1 MKKILIISLILLFL
15 MIIAEGPYALA
26 SNNYKNGRLKSATEY
41 QDFSEVVRYSSEIA
55 KLTKLSMIIQD
66 SYNILIKNN
75 FHTKNIPIFK
85 VVPIGPNYYLYGS
98 ISGTIARKEAA
109 PYALSQG
116 CDWVS
121 ISLSWNPKET
131 IIVEIEDVTTGIVAE
146 SWLTSNGY
154 LYHTRN
160 LNPEHN
166 YALIIYNPTNV
177 SISYSGEVTMS
188 VR

>member
-15 MIIAEGPYALA
+15 MIIIGSSYAFA
-26 SNNYKNGRLKSATEY
+26 SSSENERSELIKEY
-41 QDFSEVVRYSSEIA
+41 QDFSKLPIYSSEIA

-66 SYNILIKNN
+66 SYNILIKND
-75 FHTKNIPIFK
+75 FHTKNIPIVK

-109 PYALSQG
+109 SFALSQG

-131 IIVEIEDVTTGIVAE
+131 IIVEIEDITTGIVSE
-146 SWLTSNGY
+146 DWLTSNGY

-166 YALIIYNPTNV
+166 YALIIYNPTNA

-188 VR
+188 IR